1 MVRVEIESVDLA
13 LAVGIFILKEGKTIK
28 HCENDDDDTNI
39 RIERIESR
47 QEDGTRLACMPGLGS
62 TRFAYDGKIYT
73 FERTSTGPPVSASV
87 SDRVAAMYECATLS
101 GQNESDVRKFCELAI
116 QNQENDIEN
125 HYQTFTWKAQHE
137 YWKRASFSLNRNFES
152 IIIEKKVMDLIQKD
166 LNDFIALDTR
176 AWYEKHCIPF
186 RRGYLLHGPPGTG
199 KTSLITAISSH
210 LSRRLHRVSLVAPHL
225 NDDSLL
231 TAVNSAH
238 SPAVL
243 VFEDID
249 ALFSHQREKL
259 DQFNVTFSGLLN
271 AIDGVCDSSKGL
283 IFIFTTNHIERLD
296 PALRRRGRVDMEIAL
311 GYVSYDMAFR
321 TFLRFF
327 PGKAADAK
335 AFAHIVE
342 NTKQPLTMAQ
352 LQHHFILHRLSTAPE
367 AVSKFLVPTTDD
379 ACSNIYA

>member
-1 MVRVEIESVDLA
+1 VVDFAIHQFLFIVYRMVRVEIESVDLA

-152 IIIEKKVMDLIQKD
+152 RASSILQQGDIGTIFLAMIWCRGFHFKVLYRNRS
-166 LNDFIALDTR
+166 LFS
-176 AWYEKHCIPF
+176 
-186 RRGYLLHGPPGTG
+186 PPGYT
-199 KTSLITAISSH
+199 
-210 LSRRLHRVSLVAPHL
+210 
-225 NDDSLL
+225 
-231 TAVNSAH
+231 
-238 SPAVL
+238 
-243 VFEDID
+243 
-249 ALFSHQREKL
+249 Q
-259 DQFNVTFSGLLN
+259 
-271 AIDGVCDSSKGL
+271 VCDL
-283 IFIFTTNHIERLD
+283 
-296 PALRRRGRVDMEIAL
+296 
-311 GYVSYDMAFR
+311 
-321 TFLRFF
+321 
-327 PGKAADAK
+327 
-335 AFAHIVE
+335 
-342 NTKQPLTMAQ
+342 
-352 LQHHFILHRLSTAPE
+352 
-367 AVSKFLVPTTDD
+367 
-379 ACSNIYA
+379 